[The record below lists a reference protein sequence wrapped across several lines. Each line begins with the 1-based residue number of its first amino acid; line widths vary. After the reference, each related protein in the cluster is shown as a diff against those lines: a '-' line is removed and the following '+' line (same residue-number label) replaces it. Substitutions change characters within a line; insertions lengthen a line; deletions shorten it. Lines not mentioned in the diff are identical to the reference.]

1 MKLNALSCSIST
13 NAPLIALRVWTRQL
27 GISDVT
33 AWRWSKAGYIHPL
46 NIAGKLYLSAD
57 DLAQFEARA
66 KAGEFSKPPAGACAP
81 QKHGR
86 AQ

>member
-1 MKLNALSCSIST
+1 MKLNASSCVITSNNT
-13 NAPLIALRVWTRQL
+13 LIALRAWTRQL

-57 DLAQFEARA
+57 DLAQFEVRV

-81 QKHGR
+81 KNHGR